1 MEKIKILI
9 VEDHPLMRQA
19 LEFAILTQDDMDV
32 VHQASNGLEALN
44 YLKENKA
51 DVVLLDL
58 MMPKMDGFETISH
71 LMAEDPDRK
80 ILVVTSVNEREKVM
94 QTLTM
99 GVSGYVTKDVQRDEL
114 IHAIRTIYAGE
125 AYLESSVTE
134 KVVRTV
140 HLGGK
145 KKKNIE
151 ARVGDLSKR
160 QREIFELLGQG
171 LSNEEI
177 ADELEISPSTVRVHL
192 MHIINKLGFRDRHE
206 TVVEAVKY
214 HFEKDR

>member
-19 LEFAILTQDDMDV
+19 LEFAILTQDDMEV

-151 ARVGDLSKR
+151 ARVGELSKR

>member
-151 ARVGDLSKR
+151 ARVGELSKR